1 MPNFVVFNLN
11 GTLVDLGGLDPLFHE
26 LTGDASLRKR
36 WFHEVVKHMLISA
49 TTTVYHAFDDIAD
62 AALSTVEFLSSRS
75 ISAADRLRFLQ
86 QLQSVPAFPDVVP
99 ALDRLNSAGYRLV
112 VFTNGA
118 LATAQKQLQN
128 AGISKYFVAV
138 HSADE
143 VQRYKPAIEAYQF
156 LAKKLNAGVSE
167 ITMVAAHD
175 WDISGASWAGYQTV
189 FIQRELPLTS
199 ITPEPTY
206 SVRSLTELTGILAP
220 AKAA

>member
-11 GTLVDLGGLDPLFHE
+11 GTLLDLSALDPLFQE

-62 AALSTVEFLSSRS
+62 AALSTVESVSRP
-75 ISAADRLRFLQ
+75 ISVADRLRLQQ
-86 QLQSVPAFPDVVP
+86 QLQSLPVFADVAP
-99 ALDRLNSAGYRLV
+99 GLERLHSAGHKLV
-112 VFTNGA
+112 IFTNGA

-128 AGISKYFVAV
+128 AGVSKYFLEI

-143 VQRYKPAIEAYQF
+143 VQRYKPAIEAYHF
-156 LAKKLNAGVSE
+156 VAKKLNAGLSE

-175 WDISGASWAGYQTV
+175 WDIAGASWAGFQTV
-189 FIQRELPLTS
+189 FIERDQPLSS
-199 ITPEPTY
+199 ITPAPTY
-206 SVRSLTELTGILAP
+206 SIRTLTELPGILAP